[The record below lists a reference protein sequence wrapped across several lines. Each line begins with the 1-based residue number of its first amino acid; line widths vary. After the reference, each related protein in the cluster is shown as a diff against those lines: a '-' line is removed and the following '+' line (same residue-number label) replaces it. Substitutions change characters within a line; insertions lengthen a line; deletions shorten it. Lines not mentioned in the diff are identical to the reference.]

1 MVEEELN
8 EEEFKFHYEWL
19 EKSEEKDKKGK
30 EQLNT
35 NDYELKILIL
45 ASVLAD
51 NDLSFTGTLKT
62 MGEWLG
68 VNATKSTM
76 KDNLKNAIKGLVNK
90 GYIETKIVD
99 KKITIIITEK
109 GLSDKKIYPLRKS
122 WVQTMK
128 KVKTTGLS
136 VSWIQL
142 LKVWVYYEVSM
153 KEKLMKKNQN
163 KETITNKEIADALC
177 INQSTVINAFK
188 ALGELKY
195 FGKYA
200 EYKGKEVKRIQIDAD
215 KYVTIGTIHDL
226 RISAFEMN

>member
-1 MVEEELN
+1 MVEEELK
-8 EEEFKFHYEWL
+8 EEEFNFHYEWL
-19 EKSEEKDKKGK
+19 EKSEETDDKGK

-51 NDLSFTGTLKT
+51 NNLSFTGTLKT

-68 VNATKSTM
+68 VNATKTTM
-76 KDNLKNAIKGLVNK
+76 KENLKNAIQGLVNK

-128 KVKTTGLS
+128 KVKTTGIS
-136 VSWIQL
+136 VAWIQL
-142 LKVWVYYEVSM
+142 LKVWIYYEVSM
-153 KEKLMKKNQN
+153 KKNPN

-177 INQSTVINAFK
+177 ITQGTVINAFK
-188 ALGELKY
+188 ALEKLKY

-200 EYKGKEVKRIQIDAD
+200 EYRGKKVKKVQIEED